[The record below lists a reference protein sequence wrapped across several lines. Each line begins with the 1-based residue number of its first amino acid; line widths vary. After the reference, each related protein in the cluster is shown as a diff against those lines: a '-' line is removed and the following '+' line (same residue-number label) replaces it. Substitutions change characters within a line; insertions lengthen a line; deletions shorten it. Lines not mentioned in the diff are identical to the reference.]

1 MPSAIRKI
9 YIEESEEELLA
20 MRREDVTEGMT
31 DKEQRFC
38 EYYCRSFNIITS
50 AVRAGYSQASAHIVG
65 YKIRRKYLVNRY
77 ICWLKLRTTHEFCIQ
92 AADIIDMYIRI
103 GFADITD
110 FASVNNGRLK
120 LKDGLEMDG
129 QLIKTIKQGKDGVQL
144 ELYDKLSA
152 LDKLERYFDVM
163 PNDWKQKVE
172 ERKLE
177 LLEQRLELDRL
188 KAGQFDQDDS
198 DDGFL
203 DALRDTAKEVWE
215 G

>member
-9 YIEESEEELLA
+9 YVEESEEELLA

-31 DKEQRFC
+31 DREQRFC
-38 EYYCRSFNIITS
+38 EYYCRNFNIITS

-77 ICWLKLRTTHEFCIQ
+77 ICWLKLRATHEFCVQ
-92 AADIIDMYIRI
+92 ASDIVDMYIRI

-163 PNDWKQKVE
+163 PKDWKQKVE

-188 KAGQFDQDDS
+188 KAGQLEGDDS
-198 DDGFL
+198 DDGFM